1 VNSRSAFRYIKG
13 RIAAVFF
20 LQQRA
25 LHKSLSSCLNEQ
37 AEFTVGDHVFGVA
50 EAAVTCPD
58 SSFGAE
64 GDWELSWTASANDL
78 FNT

>member
-20 LQQRA
+20 SEQRA
-25 LHKSLSSCLNEQ
+25 LQKLLSSCLNEQ

-50 EAAVTCPD
+50 EAAVKCPD
-58 SSFGAE
+58 SSFCAD
-64 GDWELSWTASANDL
+64 GDRERPWAASANDM